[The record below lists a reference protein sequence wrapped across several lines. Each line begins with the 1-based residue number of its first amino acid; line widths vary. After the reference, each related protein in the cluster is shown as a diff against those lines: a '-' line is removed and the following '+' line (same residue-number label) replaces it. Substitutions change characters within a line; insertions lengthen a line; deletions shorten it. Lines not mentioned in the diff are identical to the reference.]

1 MAFPANNPTW
11 ADEDTYLDGVTPN
24 KIRPDE
30 SLRDYGY
37 LPQSEPSAQNLNWMF
52 DNINQQIIELKSL
65 ASAAFQTPIN
75 RLIFIDG
82 DTRNPAEIYGYGT
95 WIPFGQGRVMLGAG
109 TGTDINGVNRAFSAG
124 ATGGEYSHSI
134 STSELPEHSHTYT
147 DDYLFENSA
156 SVTTV
161 PATSKRNVGFINGGT
176 GNGDLDNDNN
186 TMVFTNKTTGSVGA
200 GQAMNVVQPFI
211 VVQIWKRIS

>member
-1 MAFPANNPTW
+1 MAFPANNPIW

-37 LPQSEPSAQNLNWMF
+37 LPQAEPSAQNLNWMF
-52 DNINQQIIELKSL
+52 DNINKQIIELKTLS
-65 ASAAFQTPIN
+65 AAAFQTPVN

-95 WIPFGQGRVMLGAG
+95 WAPFGQGRVILGAG
-109 TGTDINGVNRAFSAG
+109 TGTDINGNQRSFSAG
-124 ATGGEYSHSI
+124 STGGEYVHSI

-156 SVTTV
+156 SVSSV
-161 PATSKRNVGFINGGT
+161 PSASKRSVGFINGGV
-176 GNGDLDNDNN
+176 GNGDLDSDNN
-186 TMVFTNKTTGSVGA
+186 TMVFTNKTTGAVGA

-211 VVQIWKRIS
+211 TVNIWKRLS